1 MIKMPSQK
9 PRIALTVPEEM
20 GVVLDRLS
28 VLTGFPKSKLIIE
41 MLEEYLPILERTLNA
56 LESIQADKENAPKI
70 AKQFA
75 SDLLIDGTAMLGQ
88 VAEEARKL

>member
-9 PRIALTVPEEM
+9 LIIVLTVPEDM

-70 AKQFA
+70 AKQFV

-88 VAEEARKL
+88 AAEEARKL